1 MSLLKAG
8 DIELNPGDTNPTHI
22 KLPVK
27 GLRIGQWNVE
37 QLTDS
42 KLEQINLLLTTCK
55 NVDILFL
62 QETFLKAT
70 KPDSL
75 YNIPGYTLHRRDRG
89 GNKSGGGLLA
99 YVADGVK
106 AKRNNELDD
115 ESVESLW
122 LNVYPYKSN
131 RSILISALYRPPSTL
146 LDIDTKIEILIESA
160 YLKSQEMILVGD
172 INLDYFDQMAYCKHR
187 LTKTFK
193 SLNMSQHVNV
203 VTRTKSKTCLD
214 HVYSTH
220 GHFISDIVVSNI
232 GLSDHLPVFVCRKY
246 FNQNKDSTHKTINYS
261 DFKNL
266 DKEAL
271 LNDLHSSPWDSA
283 FVFDDLDDVLDAL
296 ELLLNEAVRRHIPQK
311 QKRVKKLKQPD
322 WMNERIV
329 EAIKQRDQELKK
341 ARKTNDP
348 DD

>member
-1 MSLLKAG
+1 MKAG
-8 DIELNPGDTNPTHI
+8 DVELNPGDTNPTHI

-172 INLDYFDQMAYCKHR
+172 INLDY
-187 LTKTFK
+187 
-193 SLNMSQHVNV
+193 
-203 VTRTKSKTCLD
+203 
-214 HVYSTH
+214 
-220 GHFISDIVVSNI
+220 IDI
-232 GLSDHLPVFVCRKY
+232 
-246 FNQNKDSTHKTINYS
+246 
-261 DFKNL
+261 
-266 DKEAL
+266 
-271 LNDLHSSPWDSA
+271 
-283 FVFDDLDDVLDAL
+283 
-296 ELLLNEAVRRHIPQK
+296 
-311 QKRVKKLKQPD
+311 
-322 WMNERIV
+322 
-329 EAIKQRDQELKK
+329 
-341 ARKTNDP
+341 
-348 DD
+348 